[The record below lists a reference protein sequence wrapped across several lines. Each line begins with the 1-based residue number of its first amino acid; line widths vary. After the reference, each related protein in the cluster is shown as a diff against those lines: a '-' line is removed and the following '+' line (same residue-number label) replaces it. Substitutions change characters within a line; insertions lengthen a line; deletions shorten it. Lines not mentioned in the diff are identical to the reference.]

1 MKFKH
6 TCQGM
11 GAAALLT
18 LGLATAHATT
28 FSFEQSGYQGG
39 GTVSGTFEGAD
50 VNGDGFI
57 SFFDEGEV
65 SQLLLNF
72 NGTDLIPAFTHSL
85 SDVNGFVWD
94 TTSPTLGASVMAD
107 GQTFEGIATN
117 WVPDEFALEGLA
129 PTTGY
134 AFATGMGPLGD
145 TRGEVTDWATGARLT
160 STEAMHITPTAVPE
174 PAAMGLMGLGLL
186 GIAIVRARRQDR

>member
-1 MKFKH
+1 MTFKQ
-6 TCQGM
+6 TWLAM
-11 GAAALLT
+11 GAAALMAMT
-18 LGLATAHATT
+18 AAHATT
-28 FSFEQSGYQGG
+28 YSFEQSGYQGG
-39 GTVSGTFEGAD
+39 GTVSGTFEGSD

-72 NGTDLIPAFTHSL
+72 NGTDLIPAFSHTL
-85 SDVNGFVWD
+85 ADVNGFVWD
-94 TTSPTLGASVMAD
+94 TTSPTLGTSVMAD

-174 PAAMGLMGLGLL
+174 PAAMGLMSLGLL
-186 GIAIVRARRQDR
+186 GIAVVRARRQDR